1 MQTTRRN
8 LFRFLGG
15 SAVGILFT
23 PAPWRL
29 ITDTALWSEN
39 WPGIPRPAR
48 GEIGTGYTNCALCPA
63 GCAVRARTVA
73 GQPVA
78 LAGVPAHPLGFG
90 ALCPFGLTGHQ
101 LPYHPRRLRQGLAA
115 GPSANREIG
124 VPRDATDAAAAA
136 LAGAIAH
143 CAPGERIAVLD
154 LRPGRTAS
162 WTYRRAMAG
171 VKNGVYLTAPPP
183 LGGAAVN
190 LAAARTVLSIGV
202 PLLEGWG
209 TPGSVIAARAGFRL
223 IQAEPVDSRTAALAD
238 LWLRINPGS
247 GSALA
252 LGLTALLEGK
262 TSPAQAAAETGLTE
276 KQIVDLAGELA
287 HNGPALVLAGDDVP
301 EALALNRLTGAWGTA
316 LIARTEAPVPDSWK
330 KAAPPAGLA
339 SLPDGSIR
347 ALLID
352 ESVPGDY
359 IPWNAIAP
367 KLVADNP
374 VVVAFAWSR
383 DGYGRHAQFTLPV
396 AVYPEMTGDAPAAI
410 DSPAAAF
417 RLSTPLIPAP
427 AGMVDPA
434 AFIAKAAGVSDIAAP
449 AALRER
455 ADAIHKTGHGTLF
468 TYADAKST
476 PVKEM
481 KLEDFWKALNQ
492 GGCWIDAGWPA
503 KPPVPQETGWLAKT
517 PAPQESTG
525 LPLVVALSEMRGATG
540 LVSPLMSKLYQESN
554 LRLGRNRAALNPA
567 TAAACGVGNGAQAML
582 QTALGKCPI
591 EVTVSPSVPPG
602 VVEVGAS
609 PDILDI
615 CGAFSRAR
623 VAQS

>member
-1 MQTTRRN
+1 M
-8 LFRFLGG
+8 
-15 SAVGILFT
+15 FT

-29 ITDTALWSEN
+29 ITDAALWSEN

-48 GEIGTGYTNCALCPA
+48 GEIAAAYTHCALCPA
-63 GCAVRARTVA
+63 ACAVRARLVG

-78 LAGVPAHPLGFG
+78 LAGVPAHPLSFG

-101 LPYHPRRLRQGLAA
+101 LPYHPQRLKAVLAPEA
-115 GPSANREIG
+115 ASANREIG
-124 VPRDATDAAAAA
+124 VPRAAAVAVA
-136 LAGAIAH
+136 DAIAK
-143 CAPGERIAVLD
+143 CGFGERIGVLD

-162 WTYRRAMAG
+162 WTYRRAMAAL
-171 VKNGVYLTAPPP
+171 KNGVYLTAPPP

-202 PLLEGWG
+202 PVLEGWG
-209 TPGSVIAARAGFRL
+209 TPGNVLAARSGFRL
-223 IQAEPVDSRTAALAD
+223 IQAEPVESRTAALAD
-238 LWLRINPGS
+238 LWLRIQPGS
-247 GSALA
+247 ESALVLA
-252 LGLTALLEGK
+252 LTALLEGK
-262 TSPAQAAAETGLTE
+262 AAPAPAAETGLTE
-276 KQIVDLAGELA
+276 KQIADLAGELA
-287 HNGPALVLAGDDVP
+287 HNRPALVLAGGDVP
-301 EALALNRLTGAWGTA
+301 EALALNRLTGAWGTS
-316 LIARTEAPVPDSWK
+316 LVARAEAPVPDSWK
-330 KAAPPAGLA
+330 KTAPPAGLA

-359 IPWNAIAP
+359 LPWNAIAP
-367 KLVADNP
+367 KLVPDNP

-383 DGYGRHAQFTLPV
+383 SGYGRHAQFTLPA

-410 DSPAAAF
+410 DSPVAAF
-417 RLSTPLIPAP
+417 RLFNPLIPAP

-434 AFIAKAAGVSDIAAP
+434 AFIANAAGTDAS

-455 ADAIHKTGHGTLF
+455 ADAIHKAGRGTLF

-476 PVKEM
+476 PVKEVQP
-481 KLEDFWKALNQ
+481 EGFWKALNL
-492 GGCWIDAGWPA
+492 GGCWIDAGWQA
-503 KPPVPQETGWLAKT
+503 KPPAPRESGWQAKTPVPQE
-517 PAPQESTG
+517 SNH
-525 LPLVVALSEMRGATG
+525 LPLVVALSEMPGATG

-554 LRLGRNRAALNPA
+554 LRVGRNRAALNPA
-567 TAAACGVGNGAQAML
+567 SARASGVGDGGRAML
-582 QTALGKCPI
+582 RTALGKCPI

-609 PDILDI
+609 PEVLDI